1 MSEFVDFAPE
11 SAKQQKISSLHHAGV
26 NKELEQTTTMHTV
39 LYKSLH
45 SVKLS
50 DLCKKTTWEDQVHI
64 FLEEMSNEIILSA
77 NVFVNARVLKK
88 QMY

>member
-1 MSEFVDFAPE
+1 MLAKTRYLHFIIDITVRTAGRESTTSEFVDFAPE

-26 NKELEQTTTMHTV
+26 NEELEQTTTMHTV

-50 DLCKKTTWEDQVHI
+50 DLCKKTTW
-64 FLEEMSNEIILSA
+64 
-77 NVFVNARVLKK
+77 
-88 QMY
+88 

>member
-26 NKELEQTTTMHTV
+26 NKELKQTTTMQTI
-39 LYKSLH
+39 LYKSSY

-50 DLCKKTTWEDQVHI
+50 DLCKKKTWYDQVQI
-64 FLEEMSNEIILSA
+64 FFEEMSNEIILSA
-77 NVFVNARVLKK
+77 NVFVNARVL
-88 QMY
+88 